1 MHGHGL
7 LLLHEGH
14 VEAASASAQFMSRNR
29 NDDDTRHMEN
39 MKVKDI
45 SRDEEKQKK

>member
-14 VEAASASAQFMSRNR
+14 VEAAPAQFMSRNR